1 MDDNNKRNNYDDFF
15 GKRSDDNG
23 ERQERNEPSE
33 SHSPGQEEE
42 KPSYYYSYGPFKR
55 SIDSDAM
62 QEASSAGT
70 ERSDR
75 SEPSYSSHSSSYN
88 TPPASRFAQ
97 PLPSSQVEVTPPDQT
112 RVYHPDAAPATKPQ
126 PTANWKA
133 SKEKRGTSFKTMF
146 AAFMAGVI
154 VVGSLMAVA
163 DNQNWFTFNNNAAVA
178 SHSESA
184 VKASASGAG
193 GTVSNA
199 LDGTRPN
206 NIAQIFNQAS
216 PAVVKINTYVNAR
229 SSSSNSLDPFF
240 RQFFGDSYTPRGSER
255 GNDNNGN
262 GSDSNGGLVENG
274 LGSGFLFESN
284 GYILT
289 NQHVIANSDKI
300 EVTVQGYATPFE
312 AKLLGSDYNLD
323 LAVLKIE
330 GEGFPSLKLGS
341 SDSINIGDWVV
352 AIGNPQGFDHT
363 VTVGVLSAKERPISI
378 SDQDG
383 TRNYEHLL
391 QTDASINPGNSGGP
405 LLNTSGEVI
414 GINTAISSSAQG
426 IGFAIPTSTI
436 KDVLD
441 NLKNNKEIPKPFIG
455 ADLMDL
461 TDEYAK
467 QLGLSSTEGALV
479 RNVYYN
485 SPAYKGDLR
494 QFDVLVGIN
503 GTKYKTKEELIAQIK
518 KQNVGDSITLNIMR
532 GGQAMDL
539 TVEIGDSTTFNM
551 MQ

>member
-1 MDDNNKRNNYDDFF
+1 MDDNNKKNAYDDFF
-15 GKRSDDNG
+15 GKRTEEKE
-23 ERQERNEPSE
+23 ERQERDEPSQ
-33 SHSPGQEEE
+33 SHSSGQEEE

-55 SIDSDAM
+55 SVDSDSM
-62 QEASSAGT
+62 QEASAAGT
-70 ERSDR
+70 DR
-75 SEPSYSSHSSSYN
+75 AQQHSSSYD
-88 TPPASRFAQ
+88 TPSSSRFAQ
-97 PLPSSQVEVTPPDQT
+97 PLPPSQVQVTPPDQS
-112 RVYHPDAAPATKPQ
+112 RVYHPDAAPAVKPQ
-126 PTANWKA
+126 PAGNWKA
-133 SKEKRGTSFKTMF
+133 SKEKQGTSFKTMF

-163 DNQNWFTFNNNAAVA
+163 DNQNWFTFNGNTAVT
-178 SHSESA
+178 SQPESA

-193 GTVSNA
+193 STVSNA
-199 LDGTRPN
+199 LDSTRPN
-206 NIAQIFNQAS
+206 NIAQIFDQSS

-229 SSSSNSLDPFF
+229 SSSNSSIDPFF
-240 RQFFGDSYTPRGSER
+240 RQFFGDSYTPRDSG
-255 GNDNNGN
+255 NGN

-330 GEGFPSLKLGS
+330 GEGFPNLKLGD
-341 SDSINIGDWVV
+341 SDAINIGDWVV

-378 SDQDG
+378 SDEDG

-414 GINTAISSSAQG
+414 GINTAISSTAQG

-436 KDVLD
+436 KEVLD

-455 ADLMDL
+455 AELMDL
-461 TDEYAK
+461 TDEYAN

-518 KQNVGDSITLNIMR
+518 KQAVGDSITLNIVR

-551 MQ
+551 VQ